1 MTSRDRRRI
10 EELEDED
17 RLMARREHNLERV
30 ERSCLAKCALI
41 LRPFQVVFGIIFFA
55 MALLV
60 FFFPIDYILMVGI
73 ILYFFFCSMGGLQHI
88 GIWCCWIRV
97 SI

>member
-10 EELEDED
+10 EDLEDED

-41 LRPFQVVFGIIFFA
+41 LRPFQVVFGIIFFV

-60 FFFPIDYILMVGI
+60 FLS
-73 ILYFFFCSMGGLQHI
+73 LLLTK
-88 GIWCCWIRV
+88 
-97 SI
+97 